1 MCHTDLQVLE
11 GVYEEAGSFK
21 GMIGSHEPAGIVV
34 KLGPKAESEGLV
46 KVGDRVGSINTYG
59 FCGQCNACKHQGR
72 QLCEKL
78 PGMLG
83 LTKDGGFAEYCVM
96 DSRVVSK
103 IPEDIP
109 FDEAAPL
116 FCASATVWGALNA
129 VGMEKEKWIAIIGI
143 GGLGHVGVQYAKANG
158 MKVIALD
165 NRQVALDLLN
175 KLPSNLQPDKK
186 MLLGDSTDKTIE
198 SLQNDFYDTNPGVD
212 KAVICTEEKDLP
224 RIVQQFVR
232 KGGVICEVGLPADGP
247 LEVDAFAL
255 SFKEQTIKGR
265 LICTPKECQEMVNF
279 HSQHKCKTYIEKTYP
294 IEDIAKVYEHYQSK
308 DLMGRLCV
316 TFE

>member
-1 MCHTDLQVLE
+1 MLE

-143 GGLGHVGVQYAKANG
+143 GGLGHVGVQYAKAKG